1 MASRLSIAAYA
12 HSEDDEHLGN
22 NNNTPPPGE
31 NADPTPRA
39 QSSSRRKPRRRPVDI
54 ERQCGVPMGGEGRLC
69 GAALMCR
76 RHSMSA
82 KRSVAGR
89 SAPFDLLLLAATT
102 AEERRE
108 E

>member
-1 MASRLSIAAYA
+1 MASRLSIAVHAR
-12 HSEDDEHLGN
+12 SEDEEHLGN
-22 NNNTPPPGE
+22 NTPPLGE

-89 SAPFDLLLLAATT
+89 SAPFDLLLLAATS